1 MNSKLR
7 YTLGMSLSLK
17 NLILLGIFMLP
28 GVVSAQMF
36 TPLNSVI
43 TPATSTPVT
52 LGTVDLVVEAETY
65 KPSFYRGRAEPT
77 MGNQVRLVAVP
88 LGRSPTEF
96 TYQWSV
102 DGRALPSTG
111 PIATFSEMFKK
122 RPRVSVSLI
131 DNNGTLFARA
141 DEVVEFSSPEVIFY
155 EENVLRGHGS
165 RAIRDS
171 HTLIGE
177 EGVIRAE
184 PYFVGLGTSPDSY
197 RSTWKIDGITVDSGG
212 DWRELLLQRP
222 ESPLPNY
229 RVEFRAN
236 NQNNLAEGVAGSFSL
251 NFGI

>member
-1 MNSKLR
+1 MSDKLR
-7 YTLGMSLSLK
+7 YTLGMSRSVTQLLPVWLLLVP
-17 NLILLGIFMLP
+17 NLAL
-28 GVVSAQMF
+28 AQMF
-36 TPLNSVI
+36 VPLTSVI
-43 TPATSTPVT
+43 NTATSTPT
-52 LGTVDLVVEAETY
+52 SLGTVDLVIEANTY

-102 DGRALPSTG
+102 DGQALPSTG
-111 PIATFSEMFKK
+111 PVATFSDLFKQ
-122 RPRVSVSLI
+122 RPRVSVNVIES
-131 DNNGTLFARA
+131 NGTLFARA
-141 DEVVEFSSPEVIFY
+141 EEVVVMSRPEVIFY

-165 RAIRDS
+165 RAIQDS

-184 PYFVGLGTSPDSY
+184 PYFVGLAASPDSY
-197 RSTWKIDGITVDSGG
+197 RATWKVDGLVVNSGG

-222 ESPLPNY
+222 ETPLSTY
-229 RVEFRAN
+229 RIEFNAN
-236 NQNNLAEGVAGSFSL
+236 NEANLAEGVSGRFNL

>member
-1 MNSKLR
+1 MSSELR
-7 YTLGMSLSLK
+7 YTLCMSWTIK
-17 NLILLGIFMLP
+17 HLIIWCILVFP

-36 TPLNSVI
+36 VPLTSVI
-43 TPATSTPVT
+43 TPATSTPT
-52 LGTVDLVVEAETY
+52 SLGTVDLVIEADTY

-96 TYQWSV
+96 TYQWIV
-102 DGRALPSTG
+102 EGRALSSTG
-111 PIATFSEMFKK
+111 PIAIFSEMFNK

-131 DNNGTLFARA
+131 ESNGAIFASA
-141 DEVVEFSSPEVIFY
+141 EEVVELSRPEVIFY

-165 RAIRDS
+165 RAIGDS

-197 RSTWKIDGITVDSGG
+197 RATWKVDGIKVDSGG
-212 DWRELLLQRP
+212 DWRELLLVRP
-222 ESPLPNY
+222 ETPLSSY
-229 RVEFRAN
+229 RIEFSAN
-236 NQNNLAEGVAGSFSL
+236 NQNNLAEGIAGRFSL